1 MAKGGRGRP
10 RFASRRHRPTPDPFP
25 SNSIPHCNQ
34 KSNYSKIFM
43 QDWEDA
49 TCSICMECP
58 HNAVLLLCSSH
69 DKGCRPYMCGTSFRY
84 SNCLDQY
91 KKAHTKVMSSNNT
104 PIYDASTEV
113 MDPLSGRL
121 VVNDKA
127 TELTCPLC
135 RAQVKGW
142 TVVEPARDH
151 LNSKKRTCNQDNC
164 SFIGTYKELQK
175 HVRTEHP
182 SAKPHEMDPTLAQK
196 WTNLEQERER
206 EDVMSTIRS
215 SNPGALFF
223 GDYVIER
230 SHFGLGSDGDADA
243 LEPNDEIEN
252 GFDRRLMSVM
262 MFLQAYDSE
271 MVQNGRGSN
280 HISRSSHE
288 RPVVSLGEL
297 DQDGNH
303 IDENEVS
310 GRNRMTLA
318 NRLRRHG
325 RVLLGRSGRRR
336 RRREGNS
343 GQGV

>member
-1 MAKGGRGRP
+1 MAKGGRGRL
-10 RFASRRHRPTPDPFP
+10 RISSRRDRPTPYPSQ
-25 SNSIPHCNQ
+25 SNSIPNCEVKN
-34 KSNYSKIFM
+34 NCSKTFIH
-43 QDWEDA
+43 DWEGA

-69 DKGCRPYMCGTSFRY
+69 DKGCRPYMCGTSFRH

-91 KKAHTKVMSSNNT
+91 KKAYTKVMSSNNA
-104 PIYDASTEV
+104 PIYDAPTEV
-113 MDPLSGRL
+113 MDPLSGGL
-121 VVNDKA
+121 VVNEKA

-151 LNSKKRTCNQDNC
+151 LNTKKRTCNQDNC

-182 SAKPHEMDPTLAQK
+182 SAKPHELDPTLEQK
-196 WTNLEQERER
+196 WRNLEQERER

-215 SNPGALFF
+215 SNPGAMFF

-243 LEPNDEIEN
+243 LEPNEEIEN
-252 GFDRRLMSVM
+252 GFGRRLMSVM
-262 MFLQAYDSE
+262 MFMQMFGSG
-271 MVQNGRGSN
+271 MRQNDRGLRN
-280 HISRSSHE
+280 TSRSSHE
-288 RPVVSLGEL
+288 SSVDSFREL

-310 GRNRMTLA
+310 GRNHMTLA
-318 NRLRRHG
+318 SRLRRHG

-343 GQGV
+343 GQGM